1 MFFSVQEASLA
12 ALRNHEVVAFSMPGG
27 ESSDPARSRPIDL
40 AHLSRQTSGD
50 RDLEREVLELFVEQA
65 LTVRDKI
72 ASANLKE
79 RLYLA
84 HTLKGSAKG
93 VGAFAIAECA
103 CAIENSPTDRLILK
117 RLARLIDEV
126 RDFIAAISR

>member
-1 MFFSVQEASLA
+1 MFVGQEASLA
-12 ALRNHEVVAFSMPGG
+12 ALRNDEAAAFSMPGG
-27 ESSDPARSRPIDL
+27 EPSDPARARPIDL

-65 LTVRDKI
+65 LAVRDKI
-72 ASANLKE
+72 AGASLKE

-84 HTLKGSAKG
+84 HALKGSARG

-103 CAIENSPTDRLILK
+103 CAIEDSPTDRLILK

>member
-1 MFFSVQEASLA
+1 LA
-12 ALRNHEVVAFSMPGG
+12 ALRNNEAAAFSMPGG
-27 ESSDPARSRPIDL
+27 ESSDPARARPIDL
-40 AHLSRQTSGD
+40 THLARQTSGD

-65 LTVRDKI
+65 LTVREKI
-72 ASANLKE
+72 AGANLKE

-84 HTLKGSAKG
+84 HALKGSARG

-103 CAIENSPTDRLILK
+103 CAIEDNPTDRLILK